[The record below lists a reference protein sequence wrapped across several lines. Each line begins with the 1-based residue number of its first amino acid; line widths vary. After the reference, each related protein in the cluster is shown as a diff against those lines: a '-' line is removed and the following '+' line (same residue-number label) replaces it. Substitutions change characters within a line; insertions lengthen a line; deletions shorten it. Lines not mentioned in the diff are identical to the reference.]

1 MKFRIKYILV
11 ALFAT
16 VLFGCADE
24 YDGTGVDSKVS
35 LDDHCLYVYC
45 SDGWNRINISS
56 FSSNDYY
63 IEINTNGT
71 KTNWNISGAPDWL
84 KLSSTSGSL
93 SEKVT
98 LQAKANFSN
107 VFRTA
112 TLTVSSSDMP
122 GSFEIE
128 VNQERA
134 NIYGSG
140 NGTFNDPFDCEAAN
154 NYIGYL
160 GLNEESESEIYIRG
174 YVNSIKQ
181 EYDEK
186 SGCAIFSISNDQ
198 WYSYN
203 SLLVSSALYLGNQ
216 KFTSNKRNILI
227 GDEVV
232 VCGKVINNNGTCQT
246 VENKCYL
253 YSLNGITDAND
264 TNVVLD
270 NIQSISNV
278 VENGVH
284 GNRYRIK
291 GSCTSIS
298 DSYYGNYYLQDGSNS
313 IYIYGSYS
321 SSNYQFQYNN
331 INEGDILIIEGELYS
346 YDSRPKLINVQIL
359 DIERAN

>member
-71 KTNWNISGAPDWL
+71 KTNWKISGAPDWL
-84 KLSSTSGSL
+84 KLSSTSGSF

-98 LQAKANFSN
+98 LQAKVNLSN
-107 VFRTA
+107 NTRTA
-112 TLTVSSSDMP
+112 TLTVTSSDMP

-140 NGTFNDPFDCEAAN
+140 NGTFNDPFDCETAN

-264 TNVVLD
+264 T
-270 NIQSISNV
+270 
-278 VENGVH
+278 
-284 GNRYRIK
+284 R
-291 GSCTSIS
+291 
-298 DSYYGNYYLQDGSNS
+298 
-313 IYIYGSYS
+313 
-321 SSNYQFQYNN
+321 
-331 INEGDILIIEGELYS
+331 
-346 YDSRPKLINVQIL
+346 L

>member
-35 LDDHCLYVYC
+35 LDDHCLYVHGSY
-45 SDGWNRINISS
+45 GWNRIDISS
-56 FSSNDYY
+56 NNDSY

-71 KTNWNISGAPDWL
+71 KTNWKISGAPDWL
-84 KLSSTSGSL
+84 KLSSTSGSF

-98 LQAKANFSN
+98 LQAKVNLSN
-107 VFRTA
+107 NTRTA
-112 TLTVSSSDMP
+112 TLTVTSSDMP

-128 VNQERA
+128 VNQEHTYI
-134 NIYGSG
+134 NGSG
-140 NGTFNDPFDCEAAN
+140 NGTFDSPFDCEAAN

-160 GLNEESESEIYIRG
+160 GINEESESEIYIRG

-198 WYSYN
+198 WGSYN
-203 SLLVSSALYLGNQ
+203 NLLVSSALYLGNQ

-291 GSCTSIS
+291 GYFIS
-298 DSYYGNYYLQDGSNS
+298 SYVNYGIYYLQDDRNS
-313 IYIYGSYS
+313 IYI
-321 SSNYQFQYNN
+321 SSNNYYQFEYNN
-331 INEGDILIIEGELYS
+331 INEGDILIIEGELYL
-346 YDSRPKLINVQIL
+346 YDSEPKLINAQIL

>member
-1 MKFRIKYILV
+1 MKIRIKYILV

-16 VLFGCADE
+16 VLFGCVDE
-24 YDGTGVDSKVS
+24 YDGTGVGSKVS
-35 LDDHCLYVYC
+35 LDDHCLYVHSSY
-45 SDGWNRINISS
+45 GWNRIDIS
-56 FSSNDYY
+56 SSNDSY

-71 KTNWNISGAPDWL
+71 KTNWKISGAPDWL
-84 KLSSTSGSL
+84 KLSSTSGSF

-98 LQAKANFSN
+98 LQAKVNLSN
-107 VFRTA
+107 NTRTA
-112 TLTVSSSDMP
+112 TLTVASSDMP

-128 VNQERA
+128 VEQKPA
-134 NIYGSG
+134 KIYGSG
-140 NGTFNDPFDCEAAN
+140 NGTFNSPFDCEQAN
-154 NYIGYL
+154 SYIGYL
-160 GLNEESESEIYIRG
+160 GINEESESEIYIRG

-264 TNVVLD
+264 T
-270 NIQSISNV
+270 
-278 VENGVH
+278 
-284 GNRYRIK
+284 R
-291 GSCTSIS
+291 
-298 DSYYGNYYLQDGSNS
+298 
-313 IYIYGSYS
+313 
-321 SSNYQFQYNN
+321 
-331 INEGDILIIEGELYS
+331 
-346 YDSRPKLINVQIL
+346 L

>member
-45 SDGWNRINISS
+45 SDGWNSIDISS
-56 FSSNDYY
+56 NRDNNYY

-71 KTNWNISGAPDWL
+71 KTNWKIAGAPDWL
-84 KLSSTSGSL
+84 KLSSTTGNY

-98 LQAKANFSN
+98 LQVSPNFTFN
-107 VFRTA
+107 TRTA
-112 TLTVSSSDMP
+112 TLTVTSTDMP
-122 GSFEIE
+122 GSFEIS
-128 VNQERA
+128 VSQERTYL
-134 NIYGSG
+134 NGSG
-140 NGTFNDPFDCEAAN
+140 EGTVNYPFDCEAAY

-160 GLNEESESEIYIRG
+160 VNNVESESDIYIRG

-181 EYDEK
+181 EYNEK
-186 SGCAIFSISNDQ
+186 NGCAIFSISNDQ
-198 WYSYN
+198 WGSYN
-203 SLLVSSALYLGNQ
+203 NLLVSSALYLGNQ

-291 GSCTSIS
+291 GYFIS
-298 DSYYGNYYLQDGSNS
+298 SYVNYGIYYLQDDRNS
-313 IYIYGSYS
+313 IYI
-321 SSNYQFQYNN
+321 SSNNYYQFEYNN
-331 INEGDILIIEGELYS
+331 INEGDILIIEGELYL
-346 YDSRPKLINVQIL
+346 YDSEPKLINAQIL
-359 DIERAN
+359 DIQRAN

>member
-16 VLFGCADE
+16 VLFGCTDE
-24 YDGTGVDSKVS
+24 YNGYSYTGVDSKVS
-35 LDDHCLYVYC
+35 PDDHWLSVFC
-45 SDGWNRINISS
+45 SGGWDRIDISS
-56 FSSNDYY
+56 NNDPY

-71 KTNWNISGAPDWL
+71 KTNWKISGAPDWL
-84 KLSSTSGSL
+84 KLSSTSGSF

-98 LQAKANFSN
+98 LQAKVNLSN
-107 VFRTA
+107 NTRTA
-112 TLTVSSSDMP
+112 TLTVTSSDMP
-122 GSFEIE
+122 GSYDIE
-128 VNQERA
+128 VNQEHT

-140 NGTFNDPFDCEAAN
+140 NGTFDSPFDCEAAN
-154 NYIGYL
+154 NYIRYL
-160 GLNEESESEIYIRG
+160 GINEESESEIYIRG

-186 SGCAIFSISNDQ
+186 SGCAIFSISNEQ

-203 SLLVSSALYLGNQ
+203 NLLVSSALYLGNK

-264 TNVVLD
+264 T
-270 NIQSISNV
+270 
-278 VENGVH
+278 
-284 GNRYRIK
+284 R
-291 GSCTSIS
+291 
-298 DSYYGNYYLQDGSNS
+298 
-313 IYIYGSYS
+313 
-321 SSNYQFQYNN
+321 
-331 INEGDILIIEGELYS
+331 
-346 YDSRPKLINVQIL
+346 L

>member
-45 SDGWNRINISS
+45 SYGWNRIDISS
-56 FSSNDYY
+56 NNDSY

-71 KTNWNISGAPDWL
+71 KTNWKISGAPDWL
-84 KLSSTSGSL
+84 KLSSTSGSF

-98 LQAKANFSN
+98 LQAKVNLSN
-107 VFRTA
+107 NTRTA
-112 TLTVSSSDMP
+112 TLTVTSSDMP

-128 VNQERA
+128 VNQEHTYI
-134 NIYGSG
+134 NGSG
-140 NGTFNDPFDCEAAN
+140 NGTFSDPFDCEAAN

-198 WYSYN
+198 WGSYN
-203 SLLVSSALYLGNQ
+203 NLLVSSALYLGNQ

-291 GSCTSIS
+291 GYFIS
-298 DSYYGNYYLQDGSNS
+298 SYVNYGIYYLQDDRNS
-313 IYIYGSYS
+313 IYI
-321 SSNYQFQYNN
+321 SSNNYYQFEYNN
-331 INEGDILIIEGELYS
+331 INEGDILIIEGELYL
-346 YDSRPKLINVQIL
+346 YDSEPKLINAQIL